1 MTAAYPEPAPDD
13 EEVPGL
19 AGERT
24 DLAWNRSSLAVVVL
38 AIAVARVVWT
48 RVPEPTA
55 RVVVLGAL
63 AVAAATFVAAQLWAH
78 GAARRTLEGRPVAD
92 PAAMLRVTV
101 ANVLLCIVA
110 LAVAVA
116 A

>member
-1 MTAAYPEPAPDD
+1 M
-13 EEVPGL
+13 
-19 AGERT
+19 
-24 DLAWNRSSLAVVVL
+24 
-38 AIAVARVVWT
+38 
-48 RVPEPTA
+48 
-55 RVVVLGAL
+55 LGRWPWPR
-63 AVAAATFVAAQLWAH
+63 ATFVAAQLWAH

-101 ANVLLCIVA
+101 TNVLLCVVA